1 MFLADMVEQ
10 ASNDDGNY
18 LEMESE
24 EEEVQQNWLL
34 EEDADANDEEVV
46 EKSQTEKRIQSAR
59 IMKVQKKL
67 QKIKS
72 EQAIPPDI
80 ALKKRLLKSQ

>member
-1 MFLADMVEQ
+1 MIAETDWLNAETNHEMSRQEGRTSHNCPEKEMFLADIVEQ

-46 EKSQTEKRIQSAR
+46 EKSQTEKRI
-59 IMKVQKKL
+59 
-67 QKIKS
+67 
-72 EQAIPPDI
+72 
-80 ALKKRLLKSQ
+80 